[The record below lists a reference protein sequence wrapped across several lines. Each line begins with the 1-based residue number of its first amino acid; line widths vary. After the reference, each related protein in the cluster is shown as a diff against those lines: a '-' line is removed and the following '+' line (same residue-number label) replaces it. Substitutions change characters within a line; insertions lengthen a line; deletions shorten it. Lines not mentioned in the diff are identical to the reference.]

1 MPAKPGVSRLRKL
14 EPLCNLEQTATQGR
28 IGAPGRCT
36 VRQKPQKKAVSPE
49 GEGPFWYPILNSTE
63 TAIETFPTTGREGA
77 VQDG

>member
-1 MPAKPGVSRLRKL
+1 MQLRANSNTRKDRRSR
-14 EPLCNLEQTATQGR
+14 QVHGY
-28 IGAPGRCT
+28 T